1 MVPRV
6 TIRELVAAIS
16 EYAESD
22 AEIIAT
28 AAYMVNSGRVR
39 LRGPLA
45 GARVVLPP
53 APDRNSSRTVAV
65 A

>member
-6 TIRELVAAIS
+6 TMRELLAAIS

-22 AEIIAT
+22 VEIVAT
-28 AAYMVNSGRVR
+28 ATHMVNSGRVR
-39 LRGPLA
+39 LRGAFA

-53 APDRNSSRTVAV
+53 ALDRDGARTVAV